1 MLTIIISLIINIFI
15 VYLVYKKITYKIE
28 YPVEKDKSEIN
39 SLMIEFNRL
48 TKNNID
54 LIEEKIDEIKKVID
68 LADKQ
73 LSIYKAGILVD
84 NNPINKKNR
93 AVVDRVENSEIGI
106 SDIGNRKKKGDKYKQ
121 IKELMKEGKSS
132 DEIAKIMGISVNE
145 VNLYMEMNK
154 ITGRKK

>member
-73 LSIYKAGILVD
+73 LSIYKAGILVA